1 MKFSAFKEC
10 KELKLGFFECPSTL
24 FLFAG
29 FITIMLIITT
39 FVIARNYYSEEIV
52 FLLTVFMAVVMLVIA
67 YFVHNGTSK
76 VAQTKRILQNSNYQ
90 LKEALAKLK
99 KAEKIKEEF
108 MNMMIHDLRSPLN
121 GIRMV
126 SELVKSNLTNNIK
139 TDIDEPINLISG
151 SSKRMLAIVNDLLDV
166 AKIEAGMFK
175 CEKKTNNIIKLVNDV
190 IKYFSPLALNKK
202 IDIKFIYNKDIPE
215 FSFDQKKMR
224 QVVENLISNS
234 LKFTREGGK
243 IEVEAFIHKKGQN
256 LDEEAQKIGVNW
268 HLKGGDNKLDNYE
281 RSLVLAVTDNGF
293 GISLD
298 DLSKLFNKFE
308 QMGVES
314 DSRQKSTGLGLVIV
328 KGVVEA
334 HGGKIGVASKEGKGT
349 TIYFNLPINN

>member
-1 MKFSAFKEC
+1 
-10 KELKLGFFECPSTL
+10 
-24 FLFAG
+24 
-29 FITIMLIITT
+29 
-39 FVIARNYYSEEIV
+39 
-52 FLLTVFMAVVMLVIA
+52 
-67 YFVHNGTSK
+67 
-76 VAQTKRILQNSNYQ
+76 
-90 LKEALAKLK
+90 
-99 KAEKIKEEF
+99 
-108 MNMMIHDLRSPLN
+108 MMIHDLRSPLN